1 MLAKE
6 LKKKL
11 AIIKAC
17 TASRTVPKVSINNGW
32 IQPLMP
38 DTVIPRFKWEGT
50 EGITGTVDLKRL
62 QDVIGAMV
70 EVNAHGLD
78 STEDNFVVY
87 DKNGVSFDIPMSIQE
102 GFEFAD
108 VTWQDE
114 VHEVGNLSEYL
125 KNCSP
130 FVADAKTRPVMAGI
144 YVGEDV
150 VASDGFYLR
159 KLPLLKELPE
169 MILPVL
175 VAKAIDGCTRLRMG
189 ERVDNDRKITFVKF
203 EGTDVIV
210 DVRCIEGR
218 YPNYNSVIPK
228 ECDWSFQINAK
239 KLQGIVKVAA
249 LKEESYE
256 YTNANNTK
264 ETGYASIFRAD
275 NGVLAINGVD
285 VTVGCANR
293 NAGLFGFKT
302 ELLKKAVAG
311 LRGKVEMRFKGPYV
325 NTRVGGRREPYPVI
339 FEDEIGTLLLM
350 PVMTGL
356 E

>member
-17 TASRTVPKVSINNGW
+17 TASRTVPQVSINNGW
-32 IQPLMP
+32 IQPLKP
-38 DTVIPRFKWEGT
+38 DTVISRFKWEGT

-70 EVNAHGLD
+70 EVNASGLD
-78 STEDNFVVY
+78 STEDTFVVY
-87 DKNGVSFDIPMSIQE
+87 DKNGVSFDIPMAIQE

-114 VHEVGNLSEYL
+114 VHEVSNLQEYL
-125 KNCSP
+125 KQCSP
-130 FVADAKTRPVMAGI
+130 FVATDKLRPEMAGI
-144 YVGEDV
+144 YIGKGV
-150 VASDGFYLR
+150 VSTDGFILR
-159 KLPLLKELPE
+159 KLPIETELPE

-189 ERVDNDRKITFVKF
+189 ERVDNDRKITFAKF

-239 KLQGIVKVAA
+239 ELQGIVKVAA

-264 ETGYASIFRAD
+264 ATGHASIFRAD
-275 NGVLAINGVD
+275 NGVLALNGVG
-285 VTVGCANR
+285 VAIGCANR

-302 ELLKKAVAG
+302 ELLKKVVAG
-311 LRGKVEMRFKGPYV
+311 LQGKVEIRFKQHHINPAE
-325 NTRVGGRREPYPVI
+325 NNRKEPYAVI

-350 PVMTGL
+350 PIRTGL